1 MKVKKKKKSIKMLRT
16 LMKKK
21 TNLIFYSLI
30 IQQSTLLPHNRLLS
44 TCIKLNLIEY
54 ELYFLWAVLKYRV
67 QKVISDDCDLEYIEC

>member
-1 MKVKKKKKSIKMLRT
+1 MLRT

-54 ELYFLWAVLKYRV
+54 ELYFL
-67 QKVISDDCDLEYIEC
+67 